1 MTNSAG
7 SVRLTVSA
15 PGNVVSVAVIGEIE
29 ETVEAAGEGEETHG
43 EAGVAIGTSIVEG
56 VVEEVGEDSI
66 DEDHPV
72 PDLLAEETQESEVH
86 FGSRLGLP

>member
-1 MTNSAG
+1 MG
-7 SVRLTVSA
+7 
-15 PGNVVSVAVIGEIE
+15 
-29 ETVEAAGEGEETHG
+29 
-43 EAGVAIGTSIVEG
+43 
-56 VVEEVGEDSI
+56 EEVGEDSI

>member
-29 ETVEAAGEGEETHG
+29 ETVEAAAEGEETHG

-56 VVEEVGEDSI
+56 EVGEDSI